1 MGYEIKIIRSARK
14 TLALEIKEPG
24 LLLVRAPNKL
34 SNVRIRAFLA
44 EKEAWI
50 EKHMA
55 FLAQRAEKKDESS
68 KISLDEIEQLSAEA
82 KCVFPEMAARYAA
95 LMGVDYGRI
104 TIRNQKT
111 RWGSCS
117 SKGNLNFNCLLMLA
131 PREVQEYVVVHELAH
146 RKEMN
151 HSPRFWSIVESVKP
165 NYIQARKW
173 LKEEGG
179 KLVQLGR

>member
-1 MGYEIKIIRSARK
+1 MEYEIKIIRSARK
-14 TLALEIKEPG
+14 TLALEIREPG
-24 LLLVRAPNKL
+24 LLLVRAPSKL
-34 SNVRIRAFLA
+34 PNAKIASFLA

-50 EKHMA
+50 QKNMA
-55 FLAQRAEKKDESS
+55 LFEQRAEKGEDVRR
-68 KISLDEIEQLSAEA
+68 ISFEEVERLAEEA
-82 KCVFPEMAARYAA
+82 KNVLPEMIARYAA

-104 TIRNQKT
+104 TIRNQRT

-151 HSPRFWSIVESVKP
+151 HSARFWSIVESVKP
-165 NYIQARKW
+165 DYRQAKKW
-173 LKEEGG
+173 LREEGS
-179 KLVQLGR
+179 KLVY

>member
-1 MGYEIKIIRSARK
+1 MEYEIKIIRSARK
-14 TLALEIKEPG
+14 TLALEIREPG
-24 LLLVRAPNKL
+24 LLIVRAPNKL
-34 SNVRIRAFLA
+34 SNARIRSFLA

-50 EKHMA
+50 QKNMA
-55 FLAQRAEKKDESS
+55 LFEQRAEERKDVCR
-68 KISLDEIEQLSAEA
+68 ISVEEIEQLAEEA
-82 KCVFPEMAARYAA
+82 KNVLPEIAARYAA

-117 SKGNLNFNCLLMLA
+117 SRGNLNFNCLLMLA

-151 HSPRFWSIVESVKP
+151 HSARFWGIVESVKP
-165 NYIQARKW
+165 DYRQAKKW
-173 LKEEGG
+173 LREEGS
-179 KLVQLGR
+179 KLVQG